1 MNCRRLIPVLLL
13 VVFVVGCGRQLIPPA
28 AVEEA
33 VAAHPERMEALLDAI
48 DLDRPGR
55 EHVREKVNA
64 GDDYGAIAA
73 PPTAHGSD
81 QRKWQLDDAVV
92 RFSDDELHLENARI
106 GRHFQWNGGHL
117 ISYRIEDRRR
127 QRAWDLAAASPDFEI
142 PGFDGAAIGATLSV
156 RTTAATT
163 IRPAHLRVRIDYRI
177 GGTGLRRECRVY
189 PGTPAI
195 GCTMHL
201 RGSPDAPL
209 PAGPTRDADRTSSTS
224 PSQPDD
230 IAEPVIDRLQLPG
243 AHWSAQAIRFY
254 AATDH
259 RNTLVQ
265 RDDSRLYRRDEHLT
279 GNVLRLTDLSDGA
292 QLFVVK
298 HSPAGADQLA
308 WPGHDYALR
317 LGDVRVT
324 GLGFAAEELKA
335 EAWMSAYEV
344 SVGVSG
350 PGDLA
355 FLDSLR
361 AYRETER
368 RYLPD
373 RDSMIVLNTWGDR
386 SRDARMREDFVL
398 AEIKAAAKLGITH
411 LQLDDG
417 WQAGLSKNSANA
429 AGRRWAD
436 WSRDDWEP
444 HPERFPNGLGRSVKA
459 AHEAG
464 IELGLWF
471 NPSRTNDYEHWKR
484 DADILIGLYREHGI
498 RLFKIDG
505 IEVPSKAAEKN
516 LRRLLERVIDAS
528 DGEVVFNLDVTAGR
542 RPGYFYFT
550 EFGNLFLENRY
561 TDWANYY
568 PATTLRNLWQLAFY
582 VPAQFLQIEFL
593 NTWRNTDKYATDDP
607 FAPAV
612 AGFEYA
618 FGVAAAAQPLAWF
631 EASGLP
637 KAAFETAPTV
647 HAYRRAKHE
656 WHSGRVF
663 PIGDEPNG
671 RAWTGFQSIIDD
683 GDSGMLLVIREANP
697 SAETKLRTWL
707 PTGRT
712 VRLETVIGNGESRSL
727 QVGGDGAI
735 DVSLPA
741 PHSFALYR
749 YRLQSQ

>member
-1 MNCRRLIPVLLL
+1 LNCPRLIPVLLL
-13 VVFVVGCGRQLIPPA
+13 VVFAVGCGRQLIPPA

-92 RFSDDELHLENARI
+92 RFSDGELHLENARI
-106 GRHFQWNGGHL
+106 GRHFLWNGGHL
-117 ISYRIEDRRR
+117 MSYRIEDRRR
-127 QRAWDLAAASPDFEI
+127 QRAWDLAAASPDFEM
-142 PGFDGAAIGATLSV
+142 PGVDGAGDDARLSV
-156 RTTAATT
+156 RTVAATT
-163 IRPAHLRVRIDYRI
+163 IRPAHLHVCIDYRI
-177 GGTGLRRECRVY
+177 GGTELRRECRVF

-195 GCTMHL
+195 GCTMHQ
-201 RGSPDAPL
+201 RGSPD
-209 PAGPTRDADRTSSTS
+209 GPRSDDANPKTDGTVITS
-224 PSQPDD
+224 PKPKNDVT
-230 IAEPVIDRLQLPG
+230 EPVIDRLHLPG
-243 AHWSAQAIRFY
+243 AHWSVQAIRFY

-292 QLFVVK
+292 QIFVVK

-308 WPGHDYALR
+308 WPGHDYTLR
-317 LGDVRVT
+317 LGEVRVN

-505 IEVPSKAAEKN
+505 VEVPSKDAEEN
-516 LRRLLERVIDAS
+516 LRRLLRRVIDAS
-528 DGEVVFNLDVTAGR
+528 EGEVVFNLDVTAGR

-568 PATTLRNLWQLAFY
+568 PATTLRNLWQLAHY
-582 VPAQFLQIEFL
+582 VPPQFLQIEFL

-612 AGFEYA
+612 AGFDYA

-637 KAAFETAPTV
+637 AAAFETAPTV
-647 HAYRRAKHE
+647 HTYRRAKHE

-671 RAWTGFQSIIDD
+671 RAWTGFQSIIGD
-683 GDSGMLLVIREANP
+683 GDSGMLLIIREANP